1 MAASLSDPR
10 YGGGGGRRLGD
21 QEGPPHS
28 ASVPPWFLRSNTHA
42 GGDAQSHERAANVA
56 EVTVVAE
63 EDAGDC
69 GSFLRRFALDV
80 PRSEFEK
87 MLERASRHRGYSGRQ
102 RDVHETV
109 TRDTILQTWEDEGGR
124 QQARVVRRH
133 LVEAR
138 TMDGTPLLVRTYRR
152 EALPF
157 SAFPCDAPVQSRRR
171 VRRLEL
177 RVHRR
182 ARLVFEVSA
191 AVSCADETD
200 PSSASGGACTHRV
213 RLEVELTAPPPPP
226 RGGNMAVH
234 DFRGSSGNAED
245 AELADLRRTV
255 ENTIQVVL
263 MGMPPQGK
271 GVQLGSSR
279 R

>member
-1 MAASLSDPR
+1 MAASLSDSR
-10 YGGGGGRRLGD
+10 YGGRRLGA
-21 QEGPPHS
+21 EGAPQS
-28 ASVPPWFLRSNTHA
+28 ALAPPWFLRAPTHA
-42 GGDAQSHERAANVA
+42 GGDGANVA
-56 EVTVVAE
+56 EVAVVAE

-109 TRDTILQTWEDEGGR
+109 TRDTTLQTWEDEGGR
-124 QQARVVRRH
+124 QQARVVRRR

-191 AVSCADETD
+191 STSTSCADDAD
-200 PSSASGGACTHRV
+200 PGASCCARRV
-213 RLEVELTAPPPPP
+213 RLEIELTAPPPVP
-226 RGGNMAVH
+226 RGGSMAVR
-234 DFRGSSGNAED
+234 DFRGSPGTAED

-263 MGMPPQGK
+263 LGLRPLGK
-271 GVQLGSSR
+271 GGPGR
-279 R
+279 PKDR